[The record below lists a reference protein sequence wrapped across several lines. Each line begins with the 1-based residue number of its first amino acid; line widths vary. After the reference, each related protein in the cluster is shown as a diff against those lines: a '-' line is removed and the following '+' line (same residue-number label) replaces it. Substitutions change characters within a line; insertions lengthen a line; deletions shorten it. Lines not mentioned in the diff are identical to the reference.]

1 MSKPKNTKKRLQ
13 KLVGILTLVQKMKG
27 QNMKYLAEN
36 MSDES
41 IEMLS
46 ECVFNATKTP
56 RNPEQRNCLRKKLY
70 RDREKTRSLA
80 KSENELKK
88 KRELIPQMGRGL
100 GIIATILIPLLSSV
114 IQGGIQA
121 ATSSSQNDLLCANV
135 CSAQREI

>member
-46 ECVFNATKTP
+46 ECVFNAIKTL
-56 RNPEQRNCLRKKLY
+56 RNPEQRNFLRKKLY
-70 RDREKTRSLA
+70 KDREKIRFLA
-80 KSENELKK
+80 KSKNELKK

-121 ATSSSQNDLLCANV
+121 ATSSSQND
-135 CSAQREI
+135 